1 MSDHD
6 DEKAMLHEFLQIQRT
21 AVRSIVS
28 GLSEA
33 DWHRSVV
40 PSGWTPAGFV
50 EHLGGAEYHW
60 FQSVISGVEFVVP
73 EDDEEYVAYDPNA
86 AFTSDLPS
94 TEILRNYQEE
104 CDRSDEVLANVTV
117 VTKPLG
123 RHGDQEI
130 PSVRWVMLHMIE
142 ETATHSGHLEIAR
155 ELMDGQT
162 KLGDR

>member
-1 MSDHD
+1 MSEED
-6 DEKAMLHEFLQIQRT
+6 DEKAALHEFLEIQRGS
-21 AVRSIVS
+21 VRSIVS
-28 GLSEA
+28 GLSEE

-60 FQSVISGVEFVVP
+60 FQSVISGVVWVPP
-73 EDDEEYVAYDPNA
+73 EDEEFTPYDPNA

-94 TEILRNYQEE
+94 AEILRNYQEE
-104 CDRSDEVLANVTV
+104 CDRSDEVLAGVTV
-117 VTKPLG
+117 LTKPLG
-123 RHGDQEI
+123 RHFDQEV
-130 PSVRWVMLHMIE
+130 PNVRWVMLHMIE

-162 KLGDR
+162 KLGNR

>member
-1 MSDHD
+1 MTD
-6 DEKAMLHEFLQIQRT
+6 DDNEKAMLHEFLEIQR
-21 AVRSIVS
+21 ASVRNIVG
-28 GLSEA
+28 GLSEE

-60 FQSVISGVEFVVP
+60 FQSIISGVEFVP
-73 EDDEEYVAYDPNA
+73 PDDDVDFTPYDPNA

-94 TEILRNYQEE
+94 AEILRNYQEE
-104 CDRSDEVLANVTV
+104 CDRSDEVLARVTV
-117 VTKPLG
+117 LTKPLG
-123 RHGDQEI
+123 RHFHQEV

-155 ELMDGQT
+155 ELMDGET
-162 KLGDR
+162 KRGNR

>member
-1 MSDHD
+1 MTEDD
-6 DEKAMLHEFLQIQRT
+6 DEKETLREFLEIQR
-21 AVRSIVS
+21 ASVRSIVS
-28 GLSEA
+28 GLSEE

-60 FQSVISGVEFVVP
+60 FQSVISGVAFEPP
-73 EDDEEYVAYDPNA
+73 EDEDYEPYDPNA

-94 TEILRNYQEE
+94 AEILRNYQDE
-104 CDRSDEVLANVTV
+104 CDRSDEVLARVTV
-117 VTKPLG
+117 LTKPLG
-123 RHGDQEI
+123 QHFDQDV

-155 ELMDGQT
+155 ELMDGQS
-162 KLGDR
+162 KLGNR

>member
-1 MSDHD
+1 MTEED
-6 DEKAMLHEFLQIQRT
+6 DEKAALLEFLETQR
-21 AVRSIVS
+21 ASVRSIVS
-28 GLSEA
+28 GLSEE

-60 FQSVISGVEFVVP
+60 FQSVISGVEFVAP
-73 EDDEEYVAYDPNA
+73 DDEDFEPYDPNA

-94 TEILRNYQEE
+94 AEILRNYQEE
-104 CDRSDEVLANVTV
+104 CDRSDEVLARVTV
-117 VTKPLG
+117 LTKPLG
-123 RHGDQEI
+123 RHFDQEV
-130 PSVRWVMLHMIE
+130 PNVRWVMLHMIE

-162 KLGDR
+162 KLGNR